1 MSKYEEALRENMDIQ
16 NKNDELQRELIHA
29 RREISEKI
37 QLQKTIENL
46 QKQQLDVVEKN
57 KKLQKK
63 LEEILPE
70 SIKDYEVPQ
79 DTTKTDMQNILSEL
93 EKLKSY
99 LNNVELQLYEAN
111 EHISDLLE
119 KKQELEVEN
128 LSLKSQNA
136 ELDNLAKLMQ
146 SNMYETLNT
155 SKRMEETFLRVKTER
170 DELMKRHQ
178 YRDSIDSGNSRGS
191 SEASNDEIV
200 SLKHELSIQ
209 KKAYEAQFIE
219 YV

>member
-29 RREISEKI
+29 RREITEKT